1 MTRST
6 ILCGSLGVLSS
17 FVLLAGSLPAFA
29 QEATTPDKPGQVA
42 QTATSTSPNATA
54 TPSTAA
60 PASASNVSAPADQS
74 DLRPRAKSPRAP
86 AVFLTGSYGV
96 GRDESSHFVTNVPGG
111 IQTNLSGRS
120 QARSFGVGTFLT
132 PHISV
137 RVEMTM
143 PTTLTVAGATS
154 GSAVIT
160 SLQVVQTTRTGAVLF
175 GYHTSSARPVSVEYL
190 GGVLFVSQRQNSTSQ
205 VQTLAGT
212 PLAPPMTS
220 DAYAYKSAAI
230 AGADVNV
237 ALGRFLSLV
246 PEFRAWSLGGTFS
259 TRASLGF
266 RLNF

>member
-6 ILCGSLGVLSS
+6 VRAGALCS
-17 FVLLAGSLPAFA
+17 FMWLAGSLPAFA
-29 QEATTPDKPGQVA
+29 QEATTSDKPGQVA
-42 QTATSTSPNATA
+42 QTATSTSPNAST
-54 TPSTAA
+54 TPSTAT
-60 PASASNVSAPADQS
+60 PASASSASAPADQS
-74 DLRPRAKSPRAP
+74 DIRPRPATSRAP

-96 GRDESSHFVTNVPGG
+96 GRDESSHFVTSVPGG

-120 QARSFGVGTFLT
+120 IARSFGVGTFLT

-137 RVEMTM
+137 RMEMTL
-143 PTTLTVAGATS
+143 PTTLTVGAATS
-154 GSAVIT
+154 GSQVVT
-160 SLQVVQTTRTGAVLF
+160 SLQVVQTTRSGAVLF

-190 GGVLFVSQRQNSTSQ
+190 GGVLFVSQRQDSVSQ
-205 VQTLAGT
+205 VQTPTGT

-220 DAYAYKSAAI
+220 NAFAYKSAAI

-237 ALGRFLSLV
+237 ALGRYLSLV

-266 RLNF
+266 RVNF